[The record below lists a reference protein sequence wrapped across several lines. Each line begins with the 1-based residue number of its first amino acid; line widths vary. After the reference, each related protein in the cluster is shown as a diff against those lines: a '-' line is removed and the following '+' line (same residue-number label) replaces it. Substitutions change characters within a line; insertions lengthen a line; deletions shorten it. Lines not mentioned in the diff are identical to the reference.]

1 LLDTEQAG
9 TGMPFILEHVDNL
22 HAKAVLSFMGAMEQ
36 MHAKS
41 YSTIFSTLSS
51 MDRIDELFE

>member
-1 LLDTEQAG
+1 
-9 TGMPFILEHVDNL
+9 MPLILEKIDDL
-22 HAKAVLSFMGAMEQ
+22 HIKAVFSFMGAMEQ

-51 MDRIDELFE
+51 SERINELFD